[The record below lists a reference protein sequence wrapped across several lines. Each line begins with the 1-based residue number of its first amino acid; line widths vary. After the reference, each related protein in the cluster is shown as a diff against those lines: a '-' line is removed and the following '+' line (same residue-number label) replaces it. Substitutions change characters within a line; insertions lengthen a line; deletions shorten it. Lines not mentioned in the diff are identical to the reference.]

1 MLRTFYVCIVAASI
15 SYFGLS
21 MAAAQ
26 AQAQTVQA
34 APPTNVTRAPN
45 ASGVLVARTR
55 DLQPIPSRIE
65 HGVVSIRNT
74 GTTASAPSIA
84 TVVCHLPGQR
94 GGCGPDMP
102 DDLMEDYE
110 DPAYPNAVVVQI
122 PAIQPGHVYSH
133 TLTFWDEIDWAT
145 GAYQFDFVADASN
158 TNNESNEANNTGSH
172 VWNVP

>member
-1 MLRTFYVCIVAASI
+1 MTRSLLAGLAAT
-15 SYFGLS
+15 LTVL
-21 MAAAQ
+21 ALTTAH
-26 AQAQTVQA
+26 AQTMQQA
-34 APPTNVTRAPN
+34 PTTNVGRAPQ
-45 ASGVLVARTR
+45 GTLVARVI

-74 GTTASAPSIA
+74 GTVASAPSIA

-102 DDLMEDYE
+102 DDLMADYE
-110 DPAYPNAVVVQI
+110 NPAYPNAVVVQI

-145 GAYQFDFVADASN
+145 GAYQFDFVADAGA
-158 TNNESNEANNTGSH
+158 TNNESNEANNAGSH

>member
-1 MLRTFYVCIVAASI
+1 MMHSLMLGVVAGTLT
-15 SYFGLS
+15 YFA
-21 MAAAQ
+21 MAATAP

-34 APPTNVTRAPN
+34 PTTTVGRAPPSTV
-45 ASGVLVARTR
+45 GGIVARTI

-94 GGCGPDMP
+94 GGCGPDLP
-102 DDLMEDYE
+102 DRVMAAYE

-133 TLTFWDEIDWAT
+133 NLTFWNLIDWAT
-145 GAYQFDFVADASN
+145 GAYQFDFVADAGS
-158 TNNESNEANNTGSH
+158 TSNESNEANNTGSH